1 MSYGFPPPRL
11 LPSPAAAAYLGVSE
25 SMLRKLGI
33 PRKEQGAKRLYDR
46 SDLDA
51 HADDLPYEVQPE
63 NRNNEEKAITA
74 CDDAFGMTK

>member
-1 MSYGFPPPRL
+1 MTYAFTPRL

-46 SDLDA
+46 TDLDA
-51 HADDLPYEVQPE
+51 HADELPYEGQPD
-63 NRNNEEKAITA
+63 NVDIEEQAVNA
-74 CDDAFGMTK
+74 CDDAFGVKR

>member
-1 MSYGFPPPRL
+1 MSYAFIPRL

-51 HADDLPYEVQPE
+51 HADELPYEGQPNDGE
-63 NRNNEEKAITA
+63 DKEQAAVSK
-74 CDDAFGMTK
+74 CDDAFGVKK